1 MSTTRRRSGDAL
13 HHFCRNRLNCRAK
26 LPTPVANK
34 REAFDAKGCFDSFY
48 RYRCLKCERDMP
60 RNAEHQRVCYRAECK
75 KAWRDGLVISRF
87 LGLGSGPVITPTKKA
102 AKPGTFSGEKAG
114 RGWRVVAGPSLD
126 PRSLA
131 ATTLSAEVPRRR
143 RVGLSEEMGGRFT
156 EPRWQ
161 EVVSADGVKCF
172 VTRFRDEQ
180 APSELP
186 TTALIPDDLSIPD
199 FLRRRRP

>member
-1 MSTTRRRSGDAL
+1 MLR
-13 HHFCRNRLNCRAK
+13 
-26 LPTPVANK
+26 
-34 REAFDAKGCFDSFY
+34 
-48 RYRCLKCERDMP
+48 
-60 RNAEHQRVCYRAECK
+60 Q
-75 KAWRDGLVISRF
+75 
-87 LGLGSGPVITPTKKA
+87 
-102 AKPGTFSGEKAG
+102 
-114 RGWRVVAGPSLD
+114 
-126 PRSLA
+126 
-131 ATTLSAEVPRRR
+131 R

-180 APSELP
+180 APLELP